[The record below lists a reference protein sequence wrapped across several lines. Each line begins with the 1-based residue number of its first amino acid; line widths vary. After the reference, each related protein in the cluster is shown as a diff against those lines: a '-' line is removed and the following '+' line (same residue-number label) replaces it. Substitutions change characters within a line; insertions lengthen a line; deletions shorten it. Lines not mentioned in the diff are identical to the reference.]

1 MKKIIYFLSLSFLML
16 SCSNDETTD
25 TDEIDNGIFEIQIKQ
40 GGDFQSYETVITTS
54 LTGSSFTDC
63 EGNEVDN
70 LILYSLTNIESCSI
84 KANNTATQM
93 TGSILLKKLDSNNP
107 DIGDSTFN
115 VNILLDGESIY
126 EATEIRTN
134 TTFSNE
140 QINFDL
146 NPADY

>member
-25 TDEIDNGIFEIQIKQ
+25 TDEIDNGIFEIQINQ

-93 TGSILLKKLDSNNP
+93 TGSILLKNWIAITRTL
-107 DIGDSTFN
+107 
-115 VNILLDGESIY
+115 
-126 EATEIRTN
+126 EIQPLMLI
-134 TTFSNE
+134 FYWMVKVFMKQPKYA
-140 QINFDL
+140 QIQRLVMNRL
-146 NPADY
+146 TLT